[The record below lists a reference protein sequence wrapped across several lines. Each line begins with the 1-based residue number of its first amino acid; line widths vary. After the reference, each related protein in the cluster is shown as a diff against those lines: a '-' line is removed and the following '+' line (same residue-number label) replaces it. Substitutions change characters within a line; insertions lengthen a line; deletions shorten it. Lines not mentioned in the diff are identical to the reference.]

1 MPNFFSP
8 GVYTVE
14 KDIST
19 YPVAGNSSI
28 VGIVGFASKG
38 PVNEATLIT
47 SPENLVNTFG
57 EPSEDID
64 GQGLEGA
71 LEILEATNSMYFV
84 RAATDAAAEASTEVL
99 IGTCPTFQVSSG
111 DDAGTYGYT
120 KSLYLKVQVANKNG
134 TPQFLEPK
142 LISLPAGT
150 VDGDSGAYLAQTLAM
165 QQVIGGSLDADKIG
179 YFSIN
184 KAIGH
189 SVYGSFAGSSAYIA
203 VSSYSDAGCTTPVS
217 AVRPL
222 FISGTTPYTT
232 ITGLDTSVLANA
244 TGWAS
249 SVIVYG
255 GTIPSPSID
264 ADGAAYYVNSL
275 YPGAGYNLG
284 TAADGTVF
292 GNSVELD
299 ALGNI
304 NTAFSVNDGGAQ
316 AESFK
321 VSLYDTNF
329 IESEINTGLTNRT
342 SDIIKGYF
350 VSGTA
355 YADMAAVAISSETDG
370 THPISNY
377 VKDVGLNA
385 TTPIV
390 YGGAY
395 YTTSAGTLFLRGR
408 GETTITAARAGK
420 LIEGTYGLD
429 GGDNGTGTASENIA
443 AIIGSNAV
451 TPKTGI
457 YALDYDDLNISI
469 ALVPG
474 KNDQQIQNALI
485 TLAEETQNF
494 VALVSPP
501 YGAINTPQE
510 AIDWTNGKS
519 ETRTAAINSSYAAV
533 HWPWVKVYS
542 VFDEIDRW
550 YDPSIFAARQMC
562 YTDSIADPWFAPA
575 GFRRGRLTKPTE
587 VEVNLNQGDRD
598 SLYSGGNIVNPIVS
612 FPQAG
617 IAIFGQR
624 TAQRTATALDRINVR
639 RLMIYLRKAVLNS
652 TQSFVFEPNDPFTWE
667 AIRDVLNP
675 LLEDIRSRRGI
686 INYSVIC
693 DETTN
698 TPVRVDR
705 NELWCKVVIQPTKA
719 AEVIVFELN
728 VTNQS
733 AKIGG

>member
-8 GVYTVE
+8 GVYSVE

-19 YPVAGNSSI
+19 YPVAPNASI

-47 SPENLVNTFG
+47 SPESLVTTFG
-57 EPSEDID
+57 EPSESID

-84 RAATDAAAEASTEVL
+84 RAATDSAAEAATEVL
-99 IGTCPTFQVSSG
+99 LGTCPAVQVSAITG
-111 DDAGTYGYT
+111 GGFGYT
-120 KSLYLKVQVANKNG
+120 HSLYLKVQVADE
-134 TPQFLEPK
+134 TLTTQYLEPK
-142 LISLPAGT
+142 VISLPAGL
-150 VDGDSGAYLAQTLAM
+150 VAGDSGDYNAQTLAM
-165 QQVIGGSLDADKIG
+165 MQAIGGSLDADKIG
-179 YFSIN
+179 YASVN
-184 KAIGH
+184 KSTYH
-189 SVYGSFAGSSAYIA
+189 TLYGAYAGSSAYLW
-203 VSSYSDAGCTTPVS
+203 VSSFSDAACTTPVS
-217 AVRPL
+217 ALRPL
-222 FISGTTPYTT
+222 FVSGITPYSNIT
-232 ITGLDTSVLANA
+232 ILPASANA
-244 TGWAS
+244 NAAGWTS
-249 SVIVYG
+249 SVRVYG
-255 GTIPSPSID
+255 GTIPAPTQD
-264 ADGAAYYVNSL
+264 ADGVSYFVESL
-275 YPGAGYNLG
+275 YPGAGYNLT
-284 TAADGTVF
+284 TAADGTIK
-292 GNSVELD
+292 GNSVEVD
-299 ALGNI
+299 ALGNT
-304 NTAFSVNDGGAQ
+304 NVSFAVNDAGAQ
-316 AESFK
+316 VESFK

-342 SDIIKGYF
+342 SDYIKGYF
-350 VSGTA
+350 VSGSG
-355 YADMAAVAISSETDG
+355 YADMDATPIPSETAG
-370 THPISNY
+370 SHPIINNIT
-377 VKDVGLNA
+377 GLGLSQY
-385 TTPIV
+385 TPIV

-395 YTTSAGTLFLRGR
+395 YVTSAGTELLFGR
-408 GETTITAARAGK
+408 GEYNVSAARLGK
-420 LIEGTYGLD
+420 LIGGTNNLAN
-429 GGDNGTGTASENIA
+429 GDNGIGTDSENTT

-474 KNDQQIQNALI
+474 KNNQSIQNALI
-485 TLAEETQNF
+485 TLAESTQNF
-494 VALVSPP
+494 IALVAPP

-510 AIDWTNGKS
+510 AIEWTNGRS

-598 SLYSGGNIVNPIVS
+598 SLYSGGNIINPIVS

-667 AIRDVLNP
+667 AVRDVINP

-686 INYSVIC
+686 INYSVVC

-705 NELWCKVVIQPTKA
+705 NELWCKVIIQPTKA